1 MCSGEVVSV
10 SGVDPDVMIYT
21 RLVSLVECFINF
33 RPLAVIFEG
42 VLTLISTVGC

>member
-33 RPLAVIFEG
+33 RPLAVIFE
-42 VLTLISTVGC
+42 VISALIFT